1 MPPPDPAPL
10 VALAPCPAPA
20 CVAAPARRHARG
32 GRAAGPAGGAA
43 GRVRRGRAAP
53 GGRRR
58 RAAAATARCA
68 GLGGRVRAPRRGGR
82 AARARRRGA
91 AARGV
96 RAAAGAP
103 PRGHA
108 GAAAS
113 AHGPQEAQHA
123 RGAGTVHALHLRAIQ
138 GGVSCPL
145 SGRVG
150 LWLGFSY
157 PDLAPRPPTSPAA
170 AQELLGAVA
179 DLAWAPDD
187 SEAWLLAAAPLR
199 AGLRLSGAIGCLGA
213 SHESLL
219 LSHGLEAV
227 AAAAAAGAPG
237 LVAGCAA
244 MRPGLHVRACLA
256 LCAPCGG
263 CASPWWTPGQRSA
276 AAVMGARQERG
287 VRAGQGI
294 RRQQRAVAAPCG
306 AGIERPNHLRVAY
319 LIPLIRRSDGPGV
332 MAASDGPGAGQA
344 RWWCPRRW
352 AGASA
357 ATCLRSAWRRPRRRP
372 RREPREP

>member
-58 RAAAATARCA
+58 RAAAATARRA

-150 LWLGFSY
+150 LWLGLPILIWHPVRRQVRRLRRSC
-157 PDLAPRPPTSPAA
+157 
-170 AQELLGAVA
+170 
-179 DLAWAPDD
+179 WARWRTWHGRRTVRRRGC
-187 SEAWLLAAAPLR
+187 WLRRRCAR
-199 AGLRLSGAIGCLGA
+199 
-213 SHESLL
+213 
-219 LSHGLEAV
+219 
-227 AAAAAAGAPG
+227 
-237 LVAGCAA
+237 GCA
-244 MRPGLHVRACLA
+244 
-256 LCAPCGG
+256 
-263 CASPWWTPGQRSA
+263 
-276 AAVMGARQERG
+276 
-287 VRAGQGI
+287 
-294 RRQQRAVAAPCG
+294 
-306 AGIERPNHLRVAY
+306 
-319 LIPLIRRSDGPGV
+319 
-332 MAASDGPGAGQA
+332 
-344 RWWCPRRW
+344 
-352 AGASA
+352 
-357 ATCLRSAWRRPRRRP
+357 
-372 RREPREP
+372 